1 MKYKLDI
8 KKDVDADGDG
18 YMLWLPFGF
27 RFSDD
32 LVHVRCFDTLTEI
45 RQAAKRDVVECD
57 CEDCTKNIIELKAK
71 EKAFLKSLLVD

>member
-8 KKDVDADGDG
+8 SRDVDSDGDA

-32 LVHVRCFDTLTEI
+32 LVHVRGFDTIAEI
-45 RQAAKRDVVECD
+45 RQAAKNDVIPCD
-57 CEDCTKNIIELKAK
+57 CEDCKKNIAEMKKLTK
-71 EKAFLKSLLVD
+71 

>member
-8 KKDVDADGDG
+8 KRDVDADGDG

-32 LVHVRCFDTLTEI
+32 LVHVRCFDTISEI
-45 RQAAKRDVVECD
+45 KTSAKNDVVECD
-57 CEDCTKNIIELKAK
+57 CKECKENED
-71 EKAFLKSLLVD
+71 

>member
-8 KKDVDADGDG
+8 KRDVDADGDG

-32 LVHVRCFDTLTEI
+32 LVHVRCFDTITEI
-45 RQAAKRDVVECD
+45 KTAAKNDVVECD
-57 CEDCTKNIIELKAK
+57 CKECKENGQELKAK
-71 EKAFLKSLLVD
+71 EKAFFKDMLKD

>member
-8 KKDVDADGDG
+8 SRDVDDDGDG

-32 LVHVRCFDTLTEI
+32 LVHVRGFDTIAEI
-45 RQAAKRDVVECD
+45 KEAAKRDVVSCD
-57 CEDCTKNIIELKAK
+57 CEDCKLNIKELEAKKASFIK
-71 EKAFLKSLLVD
+71 EMLS